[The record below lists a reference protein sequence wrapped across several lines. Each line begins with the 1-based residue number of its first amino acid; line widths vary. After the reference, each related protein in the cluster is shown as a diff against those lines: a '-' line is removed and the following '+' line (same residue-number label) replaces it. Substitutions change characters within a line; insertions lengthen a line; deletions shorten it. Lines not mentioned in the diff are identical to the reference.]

1 MIRRFFR
8 HIREGFYGVGRHAA
22 MSVSSASAVTITLL
36 IISIFMI
43 VTGNMQEV
51 TKNIEGSVKI
61 SAFVAYDHE
70 EQSQLDMLQATI
82 KNLEHV
88 VGVEYSS
95 KDQEFDELME
105 TYEDESAKEALETY
119 REDNPLHDAF
129 YVEVDDGDALKETAE
144 KILAME
150 GIETVN
156 YGGDTTD

>member
-51 TKNIEGSVKI
+51 TQNIEGSVKI
-61 SAFVAYDHE
+61 AAFESYDHE
-70 EQSQLDMLQATI
+70 EQAQLDMIQATI

-88 VGVEYSS
+88 VSVEYSS

-105 TYEDESAKEALETY
+105 TYEDESAREALETY

-129 YVEVDDGDALKETAE
+129 
-144 KILAME
+144 
-150 GIETVN
+150 
-156 YGGDTTD
+156 

>member
-51 TKNIEGSVKI
+51 THNIEGSVKI

-70 EQSQLDMLQATI
+70 EQAQLDMIQATI
-82 KNLEHV
+82 K
-88 VGVEYSS
+88 
-95 KDQEFDELME
+95 
-105 TYEDESAKEALETY
+105 ESGTCGQ
-119 REDNPLHDAF
+119 R
-129 YVEVDDGDALKETAE
+129 GILKQGS
-144 KILAME
+144 
-150 GIETVN
+150 GIRRANGNV
-156 YGGDTTD
+156 

>member
-51 TKNIEGSVKI
+51 TQNIEGSVKI

-70 EQSQLDMLQATI
+70 EQSQLDMIQATI
-82 KNLEHV
+82 K
-88 VGVEYSS
+88 
-95 KDQEFDELME
+95 
-105 TYEDESAKEALETY
+105 A
-119 REDNPLHDAF
+119 P
-129 YVEVDDGDALKETAE
+129 E
-144 KILAME
+144 KRWKPI
-150 GIETVN
+150 GRIIRC
-156 YGGDTTD
+156 TTRSMWK

>member
-51 TKNIEGSVKI
+51 THNIEGSVKI

-70 EQSQLDMLQATI
+70 EQAQLDMIQATI

-88 VGVEYSS
+88 VSVEYSS
-95 KDQEFDELME
+95 TVSYTHLDVYKRQCSCWAPCFWG
-105 TYEDESAKEALETY
+105 KALPS
-119 REDNPLHDAF
+119 RR
-129 YVEVDDGDALKETAE
+129 
-144 KILAME
+144 
-150 GIETVN
+150 
-156 YGGDTTD
+156 

>member
-51 TKNIEGSVKI
+51 THNIEGSVKI

-70 EQSQLDMLQATI
+70 E
-82 KNLEHV
+82 
-88 VGVEYSS
+88 
-95 KDQEFDELME
+95 
-105 TYEDESAKEALETY
+105 
-119 REDNPLHDAF
+119 
-129 YVEVDDGDALKETAE
+129 
-144 KILAME
+144 
-150 GIETVN
+150 
-156 YGGDTTD
+156 